1 MSNIMTLNPIYW
13 TTMPAPDYDVPAI
26 RRAHDI
32 LRALAGQRGPLR
44 AADLARAC
52 AMPRSSLYLLLD
64 SLVRRRWIDRA
75 GDGYVIGLELMAL
88 GAAYLRH
95 DGLQAAFRAAASEFV
110 ERHNEVMQLAALD
123 GAEVVYLAREDARR
137 PVRLVSE
144 LGSRLPAH
152 ACALGKALLA
162 GLPEAALAG
171 ILPPVLAQVSE
182 RTQTDRT
189 ALLRELARARADG
202 LAQEHEEVAAGLH
215 CYAAYVGETALGK
228 RVAVSTSIPGDRLE
242 AAHVRAVAQGV
253 QRAARAIAAR
263 VALAPDAR

>member
-1 MSNIMTLNPIYW
+1 MA
-13 TTMPAPDYDVPAI
+13 TTDYEVPAI

-32 LRALAGQRGPLR
+32 LRALAAQREPLR

-64 SLVRRRWIDRA
+64 SLVQRRWVDRA

-95 DGLQAAFRAAASEFV
+95 DGLQAAFRAAAAEFV
-110 ERHNEVMQLAALD
+110 ERHNEVMQLAVLD

-144 LGSRLPAH
+144 LGSHLPAH

-162 GLPEAALAG
+162 SLPDDTLAG
-171 ILPPVLAQVSE
+171 ALPARLAAVSE
-182 RTQTDRT
+182 RTQTDRE
-189 ALLRELARARADG
+189 ALLRELAQVRADG
-202 LAQEHEEVAAGLH
+202 LAYDREEVAAGLY
-215 CYAAYVGETALGK
+215 CYAACVGETALGK
-228 RVAVSTSIPGDRLE
+228 RVAVSASVPADRLDT
-242 AAHVRAVAQGV
+242 AHVQAVTQGV
-253 QRAARAIAAR
+253 RRAARAIAAR
-263 VALAPDAR
+263 VALAPEAR